1 MNRRDVKKILKE
13 DWQQVKP
20 SERVR
25 SETKRALFGVD
36 TESEQH
42 TVKSYGMRR
51 STWHRAIGA
60 VAAAVIVAIVVTAV
74 LVWLPPKGGEP
85 VGPGGDP
92 TIPDGGG
99 QGVTVAYAEAYGF
112 SAMSSGMV
120 LLKHDRGTQEAAI
133 ASVESGARLASGAA
147 QSTLPSAVTPEEDR
161 ALIERIDGYMELV
174 ESILAGGGLQV
185 TAAESD
191 RAGYQM
197 MLKTELRDLEGRQ
210 SVMTLYYNERLYEQD
225 KEEREYRLEGV
236 MELDGTE
243 YTVSGVRSVETE
255 DGESE
260 EELEFVARSAD
271 GTRVEV
277 ELETEAG
284 EQEYSYTIYNARGD
298 VIDSFSIEAEQERGR
313 TEVELLLGADRAT
326 GIRFYEEERGGVRTI
341 VGTIAQNG
349 VQRDFV
355 VTVRRNPSTGE
366 EQYEYTI
373 GEQEIIRDKDDLFD
387 DDDGDR
393 DDDWDRDD

>member
-74 LVWLPPKGGEP
+74 LVWLPPKGGDP

-120 LLKHDRGTQEAAI
+120 LLKHDRGTQEATV

-174 ESILAGGGLQV
+174 E
-185 TAAESD
+185 
-191 RAGYQM
+191 R

-277 ELETEAG
+277 ELETEAD

-373 GEQEIIRDKDDLFD
+373 GEQEIIRDKDELFD

>member
-1 MNRRDVKKILKE
+1 
-13 DWQQVKP
+13 
-20 SERVR
+20 
-25 SETKRALFGVD
+25 
-36 TESEQH
+36 
-42 TVKSYGMRR
+42 
-51 STWHRAIGA
+51 
-60 VAAAVIVAIVVTAV
+60 
-74 LVWLPPKGGEP
+74 
-85 VGPGGDP
+85 
-92 TIPDGGG
+92 
-99 QGVTVAYAEAYGF
+99 
-112 SAMSSGMV
+112 
-120 LLKHDRGTQEAAI
+120 
-133 ASVESGARLASGAA
+133 
-147 QSTLPSAVTPEEDR
+147 
-161 ALIERIDGYMELV
+161 
-174 ESILAGGGLQV
+174 
-185 TAAESD
+185 
-191 RAGYQM
+191 
-197 MLKTELRDLEGRQ
+197 MLKKELRDLEGRQ

-243 YTVSGVRSVETE
+243 YTVSGVRSVESE
-255 DGESE
+255 GGKSE

-277 ELETEAG
+277 ELETEAD